1 MTESRT
7 RSKRWWI
14 AVATLALTVLIA
26 VVNPPL
32 VGFLARLSLVALA
45 LLLLAWGFFRL
56 MRRLLWGVGRRLTFS
71 YLLIGALPIPMILII
86 ALVGAYLLSGLFL
99 GHLFRSALFEL
110 YRETATLGR
119 AAAPGFVDP
128 EGHVEVAWYED
139 GVRTSGSELAP
150 LDFPAWLAEE
160 TRYTLAP
167 ENRAQGPPLV
177 ALDDGRLALAAAF
190 RDGDESGRVAVFSGG
205 LESSLRER
213 TSAWVELLR
222 SDDPRLEPALTLEIF
237 DETYFLVPPQFDASE
252 RRAFLEAAGLPE
264 EDFGIVGFERCG
276 AVYALSDG
284 QLAVSS
290 VSANLYGQPE
300 TIVRN
305 LFSSAS
311 KIDSLALFAFIFPA
325 FLLFDIYVMALLM
338 AIFIILSMTRAVN
351 RLSRGTQA
359 VASGDFSARIPVRR
373 TDQIGELHSS
383 FNDMTANLESLVEQS
398 AQKEILDK
406 ELQIAQELQKSL
418 VPAKEIQVP
427 GAEFSTFFE
436 PSLAIGGDYFD
447 IVRLREDQERLA
459 VVIADVAGHGLPAG
473 LRMAMLKAAVQVL
486 VSERKEPEGILEVLD
501 DIVRSGPSRAF
512 VTATLS
518 LIDLQTGRAD
528 ILNAGHTPVYH
539 LNGEGVR
546 EILLPSAPLGT
557 FDRRHFAS
565 TSIELRHGDALVWLS
580 DGLIEATND
589 RDEAFGFERL
599 QQTLCSAPRDGA
611 LGVRQAVTRA
621 VGQHAAGRPA
631 DDDRSLV
638 VMRYVEKLGD
648 PTPSGS

>member
-1 MTESRT
+1 MSDSAPSSRRRT
-7 RSKRWWI
+7 I
-14 AVATLALTVLIA
+14 GLALLAFTVLLA
-26 VVNPPL
+26 TVDPPVL
-32 VGFLARLSLVALA
+32 GFLARFSLVALA
-45 LLLLAWGFFRL
+45 LVLLSWGFFRL
-56 MRRLLWGVGRRLTFS
+56 MRRLLWSVGRRLTFS

-86 ALVGAYLLSGLFL
+86 GLVGTYLLSGLFL
-99 GHLFRSALFEL
+99 GHLFRGALFEL

-119 AAAPGFVDP
+119 AAAPGFSDP
-128 EGHVEVAWYED
+128 EGHIEVAWYQD
-139 GVRTSGSELAP
+139 GVRTSGTDLAP
-150 LDFPAWLAEE
+150 DAFPTWLEEE
-160 TRYTLAP
+160 TRYILDP

-190 RDGDESGRVAVFSGG
+190 LDEEGGGRVAIFSDS
-205 LESSLRER
+205 LEGALRGR

-222 SDDPRLEPALTLEIF
+222 SDDPRLEPALTLEVF

-276 AVYALSDG
+276 AVYALGDG
-284 QLAVSS
+284 QLAIPS

-300 TIVRN
+300 TILRN

-311 KIDSLALFAFIFPA
+311 KIDSLALFAFVFPA
-325 FLLFDIYVMALLM
+325 FLLFDVYVMALLM
-338 AIFIILSMTRAVN
+338 AIFIIFSMTRAVN
-351 RLSRGTQA
+351 RLSKGTEA

-373 TDQIGELHSS
+373 SDQIGELQSS
-383 FNDMTANLESLVEQS
+383 FNDMTANLEDLVEQS
-398 AQKEILDK
+398 AQKEVLDK
-406 ELQIAQELQKSL
+406 ELEIAQELQTSL
-418 VPAKEIQVP
+418 VPDEEIQVP

-486 VSERKEPEGILEVLD
+486 VSERKEPEGILQALD
-501 DIVRSGPSRAF
+501 EIVRSGPNRAF

-518 LIDLQTGRAD
+518 LIDLKNGTAE

-539 LNGEGVR
+539 LNGTGAR
-546 EILLPSAPLGT
+546 EILLPSLPLGT
-557 FDRRHFAS
+557 FDQRFAR
-565 TSIELRHGDALVWLS
+565 TSIQLQPGDALVWLS

-599 QQTLCSAPRDGA
+599 QQTLSQAPRDGA
-611 LGVRQAVTRA
+611 LSLRHAVTEA
-621 VGQHAAGRPA
+621 VGQHAGGRPA

-638 VMRYVEKLGD
+638 VMRYVEEPD
-648 PTPSGS
+648 APTSEG